1 MGGKPVDGRFHDMV
15 CPSAEGGVASDAA
28 RKGRVLRMSDASH
41 ERVLRGIARWLLVE
55 YLEGLGGT
63 LVETD
68 ERSAAA
74 EEDLVAGD
82 GWQARLTQM
91 EDFKVGALSS
101 GQVRMVVTGDP
112 DEVRGMLSRLA
123 PRLSRNG

>member
-1 MGGKPVDGRFHDMV
+1 MTDGR
-15 CPSAEGGVASDAA
+15 
-28 RKGRVLRMSDASH
+28 H
-41 ERVLRGIARWLLVE
+41 ERVLRGIPRWLLVD
-55 YLEGLGGT
+55 YLEELGGT
-63 LVETD
+63 AVETD
-68 ERSAAA
+68 DHAVVGP

-101 GQVRMVVTGDP
+101 GQVRLQVTGDP

-123 PRLSRNG
+123 PRLFRGGG